1 MSKLDKA
8 TRCALSTAALFA
20 VLSLP
25 HTASA
30 QGKGHGK
37 GKHEG
42 KEAKAEKRD
51 HDDDHDGRRLVKS
64 DAGTVVQ
71 PLIVTQRVQRIPP
84 GLAKKRVTT
93 PQAVMV
99 TRDVL
104 LNNGFVVTQV
114 VPTGNSQVIYY
125 RRGNNGNGRGLGPV
139 QRIVV
144 VPAGQ
149 TVQFQSVPQ
158 SLLATILNRLGM
170 Q

>member
-1 MSKLDKA
+1 MSKLDRA
-8 TRCALSTAALFA
+8 NRLAVLTGALFA
-20 VLSLP
+20 VSSLP
-25 HTASA
+25 HAAAA

-42 KEAKAEKRD
+42 KEAKAAKRD
-51 HDDDHDGRRLVKS
+51 HDDDHDGKTFVRS

-71 PLIVTQRVQRIPP
+71 PLVVTQRVKRVPP

-114 VPTGNSQVIYY
+114 VPSGSSQVIYY

-144 VPAGQ
+144 IPNGQ

-170 Q
+170 